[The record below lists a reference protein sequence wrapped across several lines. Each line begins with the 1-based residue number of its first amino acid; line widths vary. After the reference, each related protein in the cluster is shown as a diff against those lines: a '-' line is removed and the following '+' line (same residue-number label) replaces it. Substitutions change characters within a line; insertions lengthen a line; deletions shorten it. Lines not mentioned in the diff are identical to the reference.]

1 MGEWG
6 ESGEFCRNSVKIFKT
21 HIPQATDN
29 ERYLILFYQL
39 SGAAKS
45 LAANVFIN
53 QHTLNL

>member
-53 QHTLNL
+53 